1 MKDMYELDLR
11 QVTKIQTALIIA
23 ASAEDEVVGQMSEA
37 ADRLA
42 RSGWAEEAQL
52 ARGAARA
59 ALARA
64 AEYRGLLK
72 VFE

>member
-11 QVTKIQTALIIA
+11 QVTKIQTALIMA
-23 ASAEDEVVGQMSEA
+23 ASAEDEAAGQMSEA
-37 ADRLA
+37 AERLA
-42 RSGWAEEAQL
+42 RSGWAEESQL
-52 ARGAARA
+52 AMGAARA
-59 ALARA
+59 ALTRA